1 MSALS
6 IWQRLS
12 ELKAGIAAIGARP
25 LAPSKGELSPAQW
38 DEQTTV
44 ERAGIANSAALG
56 APRPYAVRRTRP
68 PSRYY

>member
-12 ELKAGIAAIGARP
+12 ELKAGIAAIGARL
-25 LAPSKGELSPAQW
+25 LAPNKGESPPTQW
-38 DEQTTV
+38 DEKTTV

-56 APRPYAVRRTRP
+56 AARPYMVRLTRP

>member
-12 ELKAGIAAIGARP
+12 ELKAGIAAIGARL
-25 LAPSKGELSPAQW
+25 LAPSKGESSPAQW
-38 DEQTTV
+38 NEQTTA
-44 ERAGIANSAALG
+44 ERSGIATLG
-56 APRPYAVRRTRP
+56 AARPYVVRLTRP